1 MATRSRYQ
9 RKQNVQTRL
18 RENLIIMAVVIL
30 ISLWAMII
38 G

>member
-1 MATRSRYQ
+1 MRIKFHR
-9 RKQNVQTRL
+9 RQNVHTRL
-18 RENLIIMAVVIL
+18 KENLFIMMVVIL